1 MNYFDYEPVA
11 KADCE
16 YPITYRLKKLHDK
29 LMKLSFFQS
38 IK

>member
-16 YPITYRLKKLHDK
+16 YPITYRLKNY
-29 LMKLSFFQS
+29 MTNS
-38 IK
+38 